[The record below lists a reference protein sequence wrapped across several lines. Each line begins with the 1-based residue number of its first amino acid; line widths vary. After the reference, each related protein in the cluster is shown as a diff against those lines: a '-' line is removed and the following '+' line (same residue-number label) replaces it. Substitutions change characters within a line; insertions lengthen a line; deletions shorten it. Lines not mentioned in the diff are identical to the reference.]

1 MLSIRTFA
9 TRLRRIHHHALVD
22 FRVWRHNREV
32 AAAFRDP
39 MLEGPGVLSLAS
51 VRLRTPWAA
60 WAVAGIALAIA
71 AGYALRDGSRPEPAS
86 EPRLTGL
93 ERPGSLLTSPSP
105 RQAEGVNTAILRV
118 AAGLEYEGDA
128 APAPVPAMPERYH
141 ALIACK
147 RDRTL
152 HVYERRG
159 PGTWSSIAA
168 YPMAFG
174 PKDGDKSDAGDRR
187 TPEGLYWITSLLSGP
202 SQGAQYGPL
211 VLTLNY
217 PTPRDLAEGKSGE
230 GIWIHGV
237 EAGKHP
243 LLTRG
248 CLALENRDMVKLAG
262 LAGPGTP
269 IVILPEGHLPDPAL
283 HLDEK
288 DMAREYPALI
298 AEHGR
303 RDAAERKE
311 KLLAEGRAWLDRE
324 AREHPAPPD
333 TLTPEDREAILAR
346 LATWRGDWMG
356 RDAEAFAKHYADDF
370 RDRQG
375 RDRKAFLERKRRI
388 FAQKTRITMEMDA
401 IEIEPD
407 GRGGA
412 AVSFRQEYAAEGGG
426 EGLQRSSGRKS
437 VSLGR
442 TPGGWLI
449 TGE

>member
-1 MLSIRTFA
+1 MLSIKTFA
-9 TRLRRIHHHALVD
+9 TRLRRIHHHAVVD
-22 FRVWRHNREV
+22 FRVWRQNREV
-32 AAAFRDP
+32 ADAFRDP
-39 MLEGPGVLSLAS
+39 MLEGPGVLSLSA
-51 VRLRTPWAA
+51 VRLRAPRAA
-60 WAVAGIALAIA
+60 WAFAGLSLALA
-71 AGYALRDGSRPEPAS
+71 AGFALRGGSRPEPVS
-86 EPRLTGL
+86 LPRIPGA

-128 APAPVPAMPERYH
+128 GPAPVAAMPERYT

-159 PGTWSSIAA
+159 PGTWSRLGG
-168 YPMAFG
+168 YPIAFG
-174 PKDGDKSDAGDRR
+174 PKEGDKSDAGDRR
-187 TPEGLYWITSLLSGP
+187 TPEGLYWITSILSGP
-202 SQGAQYGPL
+202 SQGVQYGPL

-243 LLTRG
+243 TVTRG
-248 CLALENRDMVKLAG
+248 CLALENRDILQLAAQ
-262 LAGPGTP
+262 AGPGTP

-283 HLDEK
+283 HLDER

-303 RDAAERKE
+303 RDAAEK
-311 KLLAEGRAWLDRE
+311 KAGLLAEARAWLEKE
-324 AREHPAPPD
+324 AREHPAAPD
-333 TLTPEDREAILAR
+333 TLTQADREAILAR
-346 LATWRGDWMG
+346 LEGWRGDWMG
-356 RDAEAFAKHYADDF
+356 RDAEAFAKHYAADF

-375 RDRKAFLERKRRI
+375 RDRKSFLERKRRI
-388 FAQKTRITMEMDA
+388 FASKTRITMEMDGV
-401 IEIEPD
+401 EIGPD

-412 AVSFRQEYAAEGGG
+412 SVTFRQEYAAEGGG
-426 EGLQRSSGRKS
+426 DGLQRSSGRKS

-442 TPGGWLI
+442 SPEGWLI

>member
-9 TRLRRIHHHALVD
+9 TRLRRISHHALVD
-22 FRVWRHNREV
+22 LRVWRQNREV

-39 MLEGPGVLSLAS
+39 MLEGPGILTLAA

-60 WAVAGIALAIA
+60 LSAACLALAVT
-71 AGYALRDGSRPEPAS
+71 AGFALRDGLRPEPVSA
-86 EPRLTGL
+86 PRLAGV

-105 RQAEGVNTAILRV
+105 RQAGGVNTAILRV

-128 APAPVPAMPERYH
+128 GPAPIRTLPERYK

-159 PGTWSSIAA
+159 PGAWTRIAA
-168 YPMAFG
+168 YPAAFG
-174 PKDGDKSDAGDRR
+174 PKEGDKSDAGDRR
-187 TPEGLYWITSLLSGP
+187 TPEGLYWITDLLSGP

-237 EAGKHP
+237 EAGRRP
-243 LLTRG
+243 TVTRG
-248 CLALENRDMVKLAG
+248 CLALANKDMVDLVAH
-262 LAGPGTP
+262 AGPGTP

-283 HLDEK
+283 QLDEK
-288 DMAREYPALI
+288 DMAREYPAHI

-303 RDAAERKE
+303 RDAADRKE
-311 KLLAEGRAWLDRE
+311 KLLAEARVWLDRE
-324 AREHPAPPD
+324 AREHPAAPD
-333 TLTPEDREAILAR
+333 TLTPADREAILAR
-346 LATWRGDWMG
+346 LSSWREDWMG
-356 RDAEAFAKHYADDF
+356 RDAEAFARHYAADF

-375 RDRKAFLERKRRI
+375 RDRRAFLERKRRI
-388 FAQKTRITMEMDA
+388 FASKSRIAMDMEA
-401 IEIEPD
+401 IEIGPD

-412 AVSFRQEYAAEGGG
+412 AVTFRQEYAAEGGS
-426 EGLQRSSGRKS
+426 EGLQRSSGRKN

-442 TPGGWLI
+442 SPGGWLI